1 MTNLKDGG
9 AAVAWAML
17 ERVTYA
23 LHGINQGGGAI
34 TVEELADTNRDAQAL
49 LAGES
54 DNMKNCICGTEL
66 IVASSIGEFCPNKD
80 CPVVDGPFDGSAAKT
95 WPVAETAL
103 EAAERERDA
112 ALADAAR
119 LREALE
125 SLAHGQSET
134 FDGQLANDYEL
145 RKRAE
150 AALKRGV

>member
-1 MTNLKDGG
+1 MTG
-9 AAVAWAML
+9 V
-17 ERVTYA
+17 
-23 LHGINQGGGAI
+23 
-34 TVEELADTNRDAQAL
+34 
-49 LAGES
+49 S
-54 DNMKNCICGTEL
+54 EL
-66 IVASSIGEFCPNKD
+66 I
-80 CPVVDGPFDGSAAKT
+80 T
-95 WPVAETAL
+95 RL
-103 EAAERERDA
+103 EVERDA